1 MTIQLL
7 TLSHA
12 TALAALIGSIARERR
27 WFFATQAVNVDGLLE
42 NLILMEALGIPDF
55 GAFEDDGKLVGWA
68 TIRPERNQYEGFQ
81 HCGKLSMGVR
91 HGHRGRGYGP
101 ALLNHVLANTRFSR
115 VELEVF
121 GTNYNAIGL
130 YESVGF
136 VREGCKVGARVLDGV
151 PQDIVLMARIS
162 RPAAHDI
169 PNPDYRPA

>member
-7 TLSHA
+7 TPNHA

-27 WFFATQAVNVDGLLE
+27 WFFATQAISVDGLLE

-91 HGHRGRGYGP
+91 KGYRDRGYGR

-136 VREGCKVGARVLDGV
+136 VREGCKVGARVLDGL

-162 RPAAHDI
+162 APAVSTTIA
-169 PNPDYRPA
+169 P